1 MIIFSSLRLSFR
13 AWVIILC
20 VSSVSDILIQ
30 WGRKLCPS
38 FIIAPLITPPKVST
52 EPLIGQSLSILA
64 THWAKSNHS
73 ECALYQNHKHKG
85 CTIEVQS
92 LKNCQFNKYFQFIIN
107 RNLTCLQKAHL
118 NASEASSL
126 IFEN

>member
-30 WGRKLCPS
+30 WGRKLSPS
-38 FIIAPLITPPKVST
+38 FIIPPLITPPKVSP
-52 EPLIGQSLSILA
+52 EPVIGQALSVLA
-64 THWAKSNHS
+64 AHWSKSNHF
-73 ECALYQNHKHKG
+73 ECILSKPLWQG
-85 CTIEVQS
+85 CKRKLQS
-92 LKNCQFNKYFQFIIN
+92 LRNWQFNKYFLVNYEQKLNMFAKK
-107 RNLTCLQKAHL
+107 LTLIPVK
-118 NASEASSL
+118 ASSL